1 MSPSYA
7 ELRAAAAS
15 ATALLGPVSAGP
27 SPVPEPLAEVGYGK
41 ALARPTQAR
50 GQRAEVPAPAG
61 TSAAGSSSGS

>member
-41 ALARPTQAR
+41 ALARPTR
-50 GQRAEVPAPAG
+50 SQRAQVPAPAG